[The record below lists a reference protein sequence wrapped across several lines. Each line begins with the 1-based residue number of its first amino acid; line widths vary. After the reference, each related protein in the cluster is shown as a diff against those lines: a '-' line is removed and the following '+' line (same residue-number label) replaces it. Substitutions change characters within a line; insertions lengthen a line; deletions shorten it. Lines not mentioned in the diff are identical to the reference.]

1 MTLCM
6 QHAEHANE
14 RRLDYVLSQCS
25 AAYLSAL
32 STVTDHQLSPLIMM
46 VTMLLMG
53 LSLLTSLVSGYGVS
67 GDEKCQDCVTIVSGL
82 QEASMSN
89 QR

>member
-1 MTLCM
+1 M
-6 QHAEHANE
+6 QMSGDWIQFY
-14 RRLDYVLSQCS
+14 LS

-32 STVTDHQLSPLIMM
+32 STDHQLSPLLMM
-46 VTMLLMG
+46 VTMLLMS

-67 GDEKCQDCVTIVSGL
+67 GDEKCQDCVTIVTGL
-82 QEASMSN
+82 QAASMSN